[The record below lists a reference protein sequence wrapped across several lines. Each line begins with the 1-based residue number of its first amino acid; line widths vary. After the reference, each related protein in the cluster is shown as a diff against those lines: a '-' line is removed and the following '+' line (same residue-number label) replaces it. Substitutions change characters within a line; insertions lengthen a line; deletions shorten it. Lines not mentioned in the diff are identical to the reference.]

1 MKALFISYNQAMT
14 ERVEAM
20 LNEVGI
26 RGFSLFPLTHGRGS
40 FTGEPHMGN
49 HTWPAINTSVLA
61 IVEDEKVA
69 PVMDAIRR
77 LDAEIEMQG
86 CRAFVWN
93 IEQTM

>member
-1 MKALFISYNQAMT
+1 MT

-49 HTWPAINTSVLA
+49 HTWPAMNSTIIA
-61 IVEDEKVA
+61 MVEDEKIEPA
-69 PVMDAIRR
+69 MAILRGIDKDTQ
-77 LDAEIEMQG
+77 LQG
-86 CRAFVWN
+86 LRAFVWS
-93 IEQTM
+93 IDSQM